1 MADIAKLSIL
11 LYDPQVRDLLYGL
24 AHVGPRLPLAPPGPA
39 RLHAMMLQLA
49 DTTRPEQYRSW
60 LSDGAAN
67 LPMTVDQ
74 VRLTVGDAAIADL
87 ARFASGSPAAV
98 AWQLAGV
105 LPDVVDAVSPGGEV
119 VDVARLAREIEQ
131 SVTLDDRSAGPF
143 GN

>member
-1 MADIAKLSIL
+1 MADVAKLSTL
-11 LYDPQVRDLLYGL
+11 LDNPEVRELLYGL
-24 AHVGPRLPLAPPGPA
+24 AHVGPRLPLIPPGPA
-39 RLHAMMLQLA
+39 RLHALVLHLA
-49 DTTRPEQYRSW
+49 DTTSPEQYGSW

-67 LPMTVDQ
+67 MPMAVDQ

-87 ARFASGSPAAV
+87 AQFTSASTASV

-119 VDVARLAREIEQ
+119 VDATRLAREIEEAI
-131 SVTLDDRSAGPF
+131 TIDDRSAGVF